1 MIRQPY
7 FRVTPNDLFSKFEVK
22 GRTGAIVQFPL
33 VRMLVAL
40 LFLIPVLGFNAI
52 TVLGVIDNLSEPA
65 ATMIDFARMAATI
78 PLVFLAYSLYCR
90 WVENREALE
99 MGLQGGGRQWVA
111 GVLLAAGLISLF
123 VGVIAIF
130 ASFEIIEY
138 RPLITLVKNALLFSM
153 GALIQDVILLCIL
166 FRLAEELAGTWIAIV
181 SCLLIFGFVH
191 LLNPNQDLGSAM
203 FLVFSS
209 VVIIAPFILTRQI
222 WLSWGVHAGWNFTQA
237 GVFGM
242 ANSGIMFPGWM
253 VSQVSGPE
261 WLTGGAVGLEG
272 SYMAL
277 AADLAIGVAILV
289 LAVKWGRL
297 VKPASKRRD

>member
-7 FRVTPNDLFSKFEVK
+7 FRVIPNDLFSKSEAK
-22 GRTGAIVQFPL
+22 GRAGTIIQFPL
-33 VRMLVAL
+33 VRMLLAL
-40 LFLIPVLGFNAI
+40 LFLLPVLGFNAI
-52 TVLGVIDNLSEPA
+52 TVLGVIDNLPEPA
-65 ATMIDFARMAATI
+65 ATMVDFARMAATI

-138 RPLITLVKNALLFSM
+138 RPLLTLVKNALLFSM

-181 SCLLIFGFVH
+181 LCLLIFGFVH
-191 LLNPNQDLGSAM
+191 LFNPNQDLGSVM

-253 VSQVSGPE
+253 VSQVSGPD

-277 AADLAIGVAILV
+277 AADLVIGIAMLV